1 MKRVALPIACL
12 LAALAGSASDA
23 HAQARPA
30 TPQAHDADSHAAKG
44 AALLKKKKVA
54 EALAEYEQAYAASQD
69 PKHILIVAKLRTQTE
84 DAAGA
89 ARAYSEYLK
98 SSPDAQHR
106 GEAMGELQRLLSGI
120 GRVNVKCDQPGVSI
134 AVDGAPMT
142 STPTL
147 EPILVTPGPH
157 TLTATKAGFATV
169 TRSVTAKAEDTIAI
183 SIDMTTASGS
193 AARVIAPEPVV
204 AKPAPAPA
212 PPPPVAPAPVATP
225 APAPAVA
232 NAEPAPPPATAPT
245 TKPGGSSRWIGWTAA
260 GALAAGAVVTGIVAA
275 GEASAFDD
283 KKQTLGVTRAEL
295 EDAQTGARTWAL
307 VSAGLGVAAVGVLT
321 ITLLT
326 SKSAPVTVGATPTSV
341 RLAGSF

>member
-1 MKRVALPIACL
+1 
-12 LAALAGSASDA
+12 
-23 HAQARPA
+23 
-30 TPQAHDADSHAAKG
+30 
-44 AALLKKKKVA
+44 
-54 EALAEYEQAYAASQD
+54 
-69 PKHILIVAKLRTQTE
+69 
-84 DAAGA
+84 
-89 ARAYSEYLK
+89 
-98 SSPDAQHR
+98 
-106 GEAMGELQRLLSGI
+106 MGELQRLLSGI

-193 AARVIAPEPVV
+193 AVPVIAPEPVV
-204 AKPAPAPA
+204 AKPAPAPT
-212 PPPPVAPAPVATP
+212 PPPPLAPAPVAP
-225 APAPAVA
+225 PAPAVA
-232 NAEPAPPPATAPT
+232 NAEPAPPATATTT